1 MINQAIQALL
11 NEDKISGEAAEALR
25 EHAARAERQISEAME
40 AARIECV
47 NAMTNAS
54 SYAREAIAEL
64 ASAIAQH
71 HSERSAAIAGII
83 GQPPVEFKQAAE

>member
-1 MINQAIQALL
+1 MINQAIQALM

-25 EHAARAERQISEAME
+25 EHAARAEIQISQAIES
-40 AARIECV
+40 ARGECLD
-47 NAMTNAS
+47 AMTHAGNQAK
-54 SYAREAIAEL
+54 AALAEL

-71 HSERSAAIAGII
+71 HAERSAAIAGII